1 MLLSSW
7 IAFGIALMA
16 SLLLTWPVRQF
27 ALYIGFVDRPA
38 ARKVHLC
45 PMPLLGGVAIYLGF
59 VLAIAFTVQTGAP
72 GARTEVLGI
81 IAGATLLA
89 ITGILDDSGIL
100 HHQIKLFIS
109 MPLAACMLI
118 LTGIRADVFSEIIG
132 GRIGTFSDGALTIFW
147 VVGITAAFSILDHM
161 DGLCAGI
168 AAVASGFFAL
178 SAALNGQRVVCTLA
192 AAALGA
198 SLGFLRW
205 NFAPAKIFMGDGGA
219 MFLGFLM
226 ATLGLKLRPSN
237 AHRPLDWL
245 APVLMLAIPIFDT
258 TLISI
263 SRSRRGLLPFA
274 TPGKDHTAHRLA
286 NLGLGQ
292 ARAVLVL
299 YGAASILGT
308 CGVMITSVAV
318 IPGLVACA
326 CLGVLAALAVVAL
339 ERSPFDDQRKFA
351 VPAENPHQSTDL

>member
-27 ALYIGFVDRPA
+27 ALYIGFVDRPS
-38 ARKVHLC
+38 ARKVHLR
-45 PMPLLGGVAIYLGF
+45 PIPLLGGVAIYLGF
-59 VLAIAFTVQTGAP
+59 VLAVAFTLQIGM
-72 GARTEVLGI
+72 RTEVLGI

-89 ITGILDDSGIL
+89 ITGILDDSGVL

-118 LTGIRADVFSEIIG
+118 VAGIRTGIFSQLIG
-132 GRIGTFSDGALTIFW
+132 GRIGTLADITLTIFW

-168 AAVASGFFAL
+168 AAVASAFFAL
-178 SAALNGQRVVCTLA
+178 SAALNGQRMVCTLA

-226 ATLGLKLRPSN
+226 ATLGLKLRPSSP
-237 AHRPLDWL
+237 HSVLDCL
-245 APVLMLAIPIFDT
+245 APVLILAIPIFDT

-286 NLGLGQ
+286 NLGFGQ

-299 YGAASILGT
+299 YGAASILGIL
-308 CGVMITSVAV
+308 GVMMPSVGGVPLLIGCTCLIILAVFAV
-318 IPGLVACA
+318 I
-326 CLGVLAALAVVAL
+326 AL
-339 ERSPFDDQRKFA
+339 ERSPFEDQRKFG
-351 VPAENPHQSTDL
+351 VPAESAHRIAGL

>member
-1 MLLSSW
+1 MPLSSW
-7 IAFGIALMA
+7 IAFGIALLS

-27 ALYIGFVDRPA
+27 ALYIGFVDCPS
-38 ARKVHLC
+38 ARKVHLH

-59 VLAIAFTVQTGAP
+59 VLAIAFTLQIGM
-72 GARTEVLGI
+72 RTEVLGI

-100 HHQIKLFIS
+100 HHQIKLFIG

-118 LTGIRADVFSEIIG
+118 VAGIRAGIFSQIIG
-132 GRIGTFSDGALTIFW
+132 GRIGTLADIALTIFW

-168 AAVASGFFAL
+168 AAVASAFFAL
-178 SAALNGQRVVCTLA
+178 SAALNGQRTVCTLG

-237 AHRPLDWL
+237 AHSLLDWL
-245 APVLMLAIPIFDT
+245 APVIILAIPIFDT

-299 YGAASILGT
+299 YGAAALLGIF
-308 CGVMITSVAV
+308 GVMMPSVAG
-318 IPGLVACA
+318 IPRWVGSA
-326 CLGVLAALAVVAL
+326 CLVALAVFAVIAL
-339 ERSPFDDQRKFA
+339 ERSPFEDQRGLAKLSVEA
-351 VPAENPHQSTDL
+351 ADCTRQN

>member
-1 MLLSSW
+1 VPLSSW

-27 ALYIGFVDRPA
+27 ALYIGFVDRPS
-38 ARKVHLC
+38 ARKVHLH
-45 PMPLLGGVAIYLGF
+45 PIPLLGGVAIYLGF
-59 VLAIAFTVQTGAP
+59 VLAVAFTLQIGM
-72 GARTEVLGI
+72 RTEVLGI

-118 LTGIRADVFSEIIG
+118 VAGIRAGIFSQIIG
-132 GRIGTFSDGALTIFW
+132 GRIGMLADIMLTIFW

-168 AAVASGFFAL
+168 AAVASVFFAL
-178 SAALNGQRVVCTLA
+178 SAALNGQRMVCTLA

-237 AHRPLDWL
+237 EHSLLDWL
-245 APVLMLAIPIFDT
+245 APVVILAIPIFDT

-299 YGAASILGT
+299 YGAASLLGIF
-308 CGVMITSVAV
+308 GVMMPSVRGIAR
-318 IPGLVACA
+318 LVGCG
-326 CLGVLAALAVVAL
+326 CLVALAVLAVIAL
-339 ERSPFDDQRKFA
+339 ERSPFEDQRSLAKLSVKA
-351 VPAENPHQSTDL
+351 ADCARQN

>member
-7 IAFGIALMA
+7 IAFAIALMA

-27 ALYIGFVDRPA
+27 ALYIGFVDRPS
-38 ARKVHLC
+38 ARKVHLR

-59 VLAIAFTVQTGAP
+59 VLAIAFTLRTET
-72 GARTEVLGI
+72 RTEVLGI

-89 ITGILDDSGIL
+89 VTGILDDSGIL

-118 LTGIRADVFSEIIG
+118 VAGIRAGIFSQLIG
-132 GRIGTFSDGALTIFW
+132 GRIGTLADIALTIFW

-168 AAVASGFFAL
+168 AAVASAFFAL
-178 SAALNGQRVVCTLA
+178 SAALNGQRMVCTLA

-226 ATLGLKLRPSN
+226 ATLGLKLRPLN
-237 AHRPLDWL
+237 AHSRLDWL
-245 APVLMLAIPIFDT
+245 APVFILAIPIFDT

-263 SRSRRGLLPFA
+263 SRSRRGLLPFTA
-274 TPGKDHTAHRLA
+274 PGKDHTAHRLA

-299 YGAASILGT
+299 YGAASILGIF
-308 CGVMITSVAV
+308 GVMMPAV
-318 IPGLVACA
+318 EGIPRLAGCA
-326 CLGVLAALAVVAL
+326 CLVILAAFAVIAL
-339 ERSPFDDQRKFA
+339 ERLPFEDQRKFG
-351 VPAENPHQSTDL
+351 VPAESAHRIADL

>member
-7 IAFGIALMA
+7 FAFGIALMA

-27 ALYIGFVDRPA
+27 ALYIGFVDRPSS
-38 ARKVHLC
+38 RKVHLR

-59 VLAIAFTVQTGAP
+59 VIAVAFTLRTGM
-72 GARTEVLGI
+72 RTEVLGI

-89 ITGILDDSGIL
+89 ITGIFDDSGIL

-118 LTGIRADVFSEIIG
+118 LTGIRADVFSQIIG
-132 GRIGTFSDGALTIFW
+132 GPIGTFSDIALTIFW

-168 AAVASGFFAL
+168 AAVASAFFAL
-178 SAALNGQRVVCTLA
+178 SAALNGQSVVCTLA

-226 ATLGLKLRPSN
+226 ATLGLKLRPSS
-237 AHRPLDWL
+237 AYSPLNWL
-245 APVLMLAIPIFDT
+245 APVLILAIPIFDT

-299 YGAASILGT
+299 YGAASILGI
-308 CGVMITSVAV
+308 CGVMITSVAA

-326 CLGVLAALAVVAL
+326 CLGVLAALAVIAL
-339 ERSPFDDQRKFA
+339 ERSPFEDQRKFA
-351 VPAENPHQSTDL
+351 APAENSHQSPDI

>member
-7 IAFGIALMA
+7 MAFGIALMA

-27 ALYIGFVDRPA
+27 ALYIGFVDRPS
-38 ARKVHLC
+38 ARKVHLH

-59 VLAIAFTVQTGAP
+59 VLAVAFTLQTGM
-72 GARTEVLGI
+72 RTEVLGI

-118 LTGIRADVFSEIIG
+118 LAGIRADVFSQIVR
-132 GRIGTFSDGALTIFW
+132 GRIGTLADIALTIFW

-168 AAVASGFFAL
+168 AAVASAFFAL

-237 AHRPLDWL
+237 AHSPLDWL
-245 APVLMLAIPIFDT
+245 APVLILAIPIFDT

-299 YGAASILGT
+299 YAAASILGI

-318 IPGLVACA
+318 IPGLVACV
-326 CLGVLAALAVVAL
+326 CLVVLAIFAVIAL
-339 ERSPFDDQRKFA
+339 ERSPFEDQRQFA
-351 VPAENPHQSTDL
+351 TPTESPHQNAEL